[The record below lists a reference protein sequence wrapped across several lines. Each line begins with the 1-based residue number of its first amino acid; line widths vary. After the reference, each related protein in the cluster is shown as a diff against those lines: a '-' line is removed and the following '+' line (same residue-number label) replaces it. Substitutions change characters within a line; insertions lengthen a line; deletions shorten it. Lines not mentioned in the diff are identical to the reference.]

1 MGKTDGKKNKTKTI
15 NKTET
20 EKTKKYKA
28 KGNKE
33 KKEKK
38 NKNKKKHKWLKRI
51 ILTLFCLGLIIGIVG
66 VGIIVGIFTSDKYKV
81 TEEDFE
87 INSVTSKIV
96 SIKDGSLITEV
107 AADENRR
114 VIKLEEMG
122 PYIPKAFVAIEDER
136 FYSHS
141 GIDIKRTAGAVLGFI
156 TGDSSY
162 GGSTITQQLIK
173 NSFDDK
179 EDEGMAGVERKIR
192 EMARAYNL
200 EKIWSK
206 DQILERYLNYIYLG
220 GYSKNIM
227 GVEMASEY
235 YFSKSAKELSLAE
248 AAFLAGINNTPN
260 SYNPFD
266 EDDDNSELIKERTID
281 VLWVMKKVG
290 YITSEEEYN
299 NSIKEVEDGL
309 KFDEGEIA
317 SKTKYSYHTAALIE
331 QVIEDLMEANDWT
344 KELAEAKL
352 EGNGYIIYS
361 TEDPTIQ
368 ASMEEEFAKDK
379 YIVYGKEKDK
389 KGNLINKGHTQA
401 AMVIIDHTTGRV
413 VGCMGGL
420 GEDADTT
427 GLNRAT
433 QGDGK
438 QPGSSI
444 KPIAVIAPALERGT
458 ITAGTVYDDAE
469 TDFGGGYIPHNSDW
483 TYSGLINIR
492 QALAESSNI
501 VHVKIMKELGPA
513 RSIKFLETLGINVTE
528 HYQDLALALGTPTIT
543 PLQMA
548 VAYAA
553 IANDG
558 IYIEPTFYTKVE
570 DSEGNVILEPT
581 QETRRVM
588 SAENAYVLQ
597 NLLTAPARSGTA
609 WVCYMSYMDVG
620 AKTGSTNGYEDRWL
634 CGFTPYYTAATWY
647 GFDFSERPNVSGNNA
662 ANIWAA
668 IMKPIHK
675 NLETKRFDR
684 PSGVTYAKVCLD
696 TGLSATE
703 TCTRTTSEVFVK
715 GTVPK
720 ACSGHETIKICKQ
733 TGKLATEKCPEIEEK
748 SLLVKPP
755 KEETTLW
762 KTDPKEKY
770 DVPTETCDV
779 HVIRKV
785 KMPNAIGANVNEA
798 KNYLESLGLLVN
810 IEYFE
815 DIGKENDIVLNQN
828 VPVDQEVEEGT
839 TITLTV
845 NKKPEDNNVGD
856 NGQQGDNGNEGNNGD
871 NGNSGDSGN
880 IGDNGD
886 AGNNGEQGDN
896 GNSGEN
902 NNGND
907 NGNQGGQEAE
917 GEGGGE
923 PETNVNEFIQ

>member
-1 MGKTDGKKNKTKTI
+1 MNDM
-15 NKTET
+15 
-20 EKTKKYKA
+20 
-28 KGNKE
+28 
-33 KKEKK
+33 
-38 NKNKKKHKWLKRI
+38 
-51 ILTLFCLGLIIGIVG
+51 
-66 VGIIVGIFTSDKYKV
+66 
-81 TEEDFE
+81 
-87 INSVTSKIV
+87 
-96 SIKDGSLITEV
+96 
-107 AADENRR
+107 ADE
-114 VIKLEEMG
+114 
-122 PYIPKAFVAIEDER
+122 
-136 FYSHS
+136 
-141 GIDIKRTAGAVLGFI
+141 
-156 TGDSSY
+156 
-162 GGSTITQQLIK
+162 GS
-173 NSFDDK
+173 
-179 EDEGMAGVERKIR
+179 AGVERKIR
-192 EMARAYNL
+192 EMARAYNV
-200 EKIWSK
+200 EKILSK
-206 DQILERYLNYIYLG
+206 DQILELYLNKIP
-220 GYSKNIM
+220 M
-227 GVEMASEY
+227 GSTVYGVGMASEY
-235 YFSKSAKELSLAE
+235 YFSKPVAELTLE
-248 AAFLAGINNTPN
+248 ECAFLAGINHAP
-260 SYNPFD
+260 SRYNPFIG
-266 EDDDNSELIKERTID
+266 EDNGNLIKDRT
-281 VLWVMKKVG
+281 
-290 YITSEEEYN
+290 
-299 NSIKEVEDGL
+299 KEVLFQMKDQEKINEEQYNAAVAKVEEGL
-309 KFDEGEIA
+309 PFKQGGTVSKA
-317 SKTKYSYHTAALIE
+317 SYSYHTAAAIN
-331 QVIEDLMEANDWT
+331 QAVEDLMVAKDVN
-344 KELAEAKL
+344 KETAQFMIEN
-352 EGNGYIIYS
+352 NGYTIY
-361 TEDPTIQ
+361 TTQDTAIQ
-368 ASMEEEFAKDK
+368 KRMEEEFIKDK
-379 YIVYGKEKDK
+379 YIRSGREKK
-389 KGNLINKGHTQA
+389 KDGTLLNEHTQA
-401 AMVIIDHTTGRV
+401 AMVIIDHKTGQV
-413 VGCMGGL
+413 VATVGGL
-420 GEDADTT
+420 GSDSNST

-433 QGDGK
+433 QGTK

-444 KPIAVIAPALERGT
+444 KPLACIAPALEKGI
-458 ITAGTVYDDAE
+458 ITSATVYDDSK
-469 TDFGGGYIPHNSDW
+469 TIFGGTYDPRNSDGFH
-483 TYSGLINIR
+483 GLMTVR
-492 QALAESSNI
+492 TALAKSSNV